1 MRISIIQGVNLDQ
14 LGSREPEIY
23 GSQTLED
30 IHQDL
35 AMIGKREGI
44 EIEPFQS
51 NFEGE
56 IVEKIHSAGKTANG
70 LIINPGAFSHYSY
83 AIRDALSGIRIPK
96 IEVHISNIYAR
107 EAFRTLSVTAP
118 ACIGVITGLG
128 TRGYEYALLEIK
140 RRLV

>member
-1 MRISIIQGVNLDQ
+1 MRIWIVQGVNLDQ
-14 LGSREPEIY
+14 LGTREPEIY
-23 GSQTLED
+23 GHQTLTD
-30 IHQDL
+30 IHNEL
-35 AMIGKREGI
+35 GEIGKREGI
-44 EIEPFQS
+44 EISPFHS

-56 IVEKIHSAGKTANG
+56 IVEKIHEAGKQADG

-83 AIRDALSGIRIPK
+83 AIRDALSGIQIPK

-140 RRLV
+140 NRLI